1 MFRISLDALLV
12 LDAVDRGGSFAAA
25 AAELHR
31 VPSTISYT
39 VSKLEQDLGVQVF
52 ERQGPRVVFT
62 HAGEEL
68 LREGRYLLKAAA
80 DLEQRVRRVAA
91 GWETEFA
98 IGLDSLHLTEALE
111 PDIVDFYK
119 AAGKTRLRIG
129 RETLMGTWESLLDR
143 RVDLLV
149 GASGE
154 GPHGGGY
161 IAESMGTVSFVFV
174 VAPTHPLARVTHVL
188 TKTDLH
194 PYRAISVADSV
205 RRMEPRTVGLVFGQD
220 TLTVPD
226 MRSKYALQL
235 AGVGFGFLPEP
246 CARAAIAA
254 GTLVVKA
261 VDEPRQDETFSLA
274 WRVGENGAALTWW
287 LNRMRQPGTL
297 MRLFMHIASA
307 TT

>member
-188 TKTDLH
+188 PKTDLH